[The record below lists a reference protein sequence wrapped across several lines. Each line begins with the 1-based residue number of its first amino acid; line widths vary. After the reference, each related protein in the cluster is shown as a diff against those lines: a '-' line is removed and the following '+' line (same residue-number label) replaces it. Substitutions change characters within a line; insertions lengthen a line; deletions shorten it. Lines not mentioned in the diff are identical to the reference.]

1 VVNRRSRH
9 RRSSKGRA
17 IALAVVVLAIGGV
30 IALYAL
36 SKGNGGSSSTTPLI
50 KGEPVQDFPIAF
62 IDGSKGNLSQFRG
75 HTVLLW
81 FVTTWCSSCQD
92 GAQLLSQQ
100 YYSAL
105 HSKGVV
111 ILTVE
116 LYNNLGQPGPALNQ
130 FANTYGSGSKSDW
143 LYGTAPRW
151 VTYRYDPNADL
162 DIYYLINSQG
172 NIVDTN
178 VGLPNYL
185 GNIVAE

>member
-1 VVNRRSRH
+1 
-9 RRSSKGRA
+9 
-17 IALAVVVLAIGGV
+17 L
-30 IALYAL
+30 
-36 SKGNGGSSSTTPLI
+36 
-50 KGEPVQDFPIAF
+50 
-62 IDGSKGNLSQFRG
+62 GSKVNLSQFRG
-75 HTVLLW
+75 HAVLLW

-111 ILTVE
+111 VLTVE
-116 LYNNLGQPGPALNQ
+116 LYNNLGQPGPSLNQ

-143 LYGTAPRW
+143 LYGTAPQW
-151 VTYRYDPNADL
+151 VTYRYDPNGDL

-172 NIVDTN
+172 NIIDTN

-185 GNIVAE
+185 GNVVAES

>member
-1 VVNRRSRH
+1 VIVF
-9 RRSSKGRA
+9 
-17 IALAVVVLAIGGV
+17 AVGGA

-36 SKGNGGSSSTTPLI
+36 SERSTSSNTSTALI
-50 KGEPVQDFPIAF
+50 KGEPAQDFPITF
-62 IDGSKGNLSQFRG
+62 INGSKANLSQYRG

-105 HSKGVV
+105 HSRGVA

-116 LYNNLGQPGPALNQ
+116 LYNNLGQPGPSLNQ
-130 FANTYGSGSKSDW
+130 FANAYGIGSKADW
-143 LYGTAPRW
+143 LYGTAQQW
-151 VTYRYDPNADL
+151 VTYRYDPNGYL

-172 NIVDTN
+172 DIIDTN

-185 GNIVAE
+185 SNIVALS

>member
-1 VVNRRSRH
+1 VIAVAIS
-9 RRSSKGRA
+9 GA
-17 IALAVVVLAIGGV
+17 IAVF
-30 IALYAL
+30 AL
-36 SKGNGGSSSTTPLI
+36 SQRNSDGSSNAGSSISSGPLV
-50 KGEPVQDFPIAF
+50 KGKPAQDFPITF
-62 IDGSKGNLSQFRG
+62 IDGSNGNLSQFRG

-105 HSKGVV
+105 RSKGVV

-116 LYNNLGQPGPALNQ
+116 LYNNLGQPGPSLSQ
-130 FANTYGSGSKSDW
+130 FASTDGSGPKTDW
-143 LYGTAPRW
+143 LYGTAPQW
-151 VTYRYDPNADL
+151 VTYKYDPNGYL

-172 NIVDTN
+172 DIIDTN

-185 GNIVAE
+185 GSVVAQS

>member
-1 VVNRRSRH
+1 VIALTVIALAISA
-9 RRSSKGRA
+9 A
-17 IALAVVVLAIGGV
+17 IALF
-30 IALYAL
+30 AL
-36 SKGNGGSSSTTPLI
+36 SQRNGGGSTISSTPLI
-50 KGEPVQDFPIAF
+50 KGVSAEDFPITF
-62 IDGSKGNLSQFRG
+62 IDGSKENLSQFRG

-105 HSKGVV
+105 RSKGVV

-116 LYNNLGQPGPALNQ
+116 LYNNLGQPGPSLNQ
-130 FANTYGSGSKSDW
+130 FVNAYGSGSRPDW
-143 LYGTAPRW
+143 LFGTAPQW
-151 VTYRYDPNADL
+151 VTYRYDPSSYL

-172 NIVDTN
+172 NIIDTN

-185 GNIVAE
+185 GGIVAQS